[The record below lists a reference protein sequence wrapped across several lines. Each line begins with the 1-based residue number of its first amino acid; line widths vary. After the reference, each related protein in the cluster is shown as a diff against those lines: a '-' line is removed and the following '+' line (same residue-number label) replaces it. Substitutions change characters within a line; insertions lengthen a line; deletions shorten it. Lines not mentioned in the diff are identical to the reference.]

1 MFDMTTPYLDM
12 WMAEPRR
19 RYTRPN
25 KIHRSTCPDCGN
37 KLVTLYYSKQLD
49 KYVCRKC
56 TETLLGENKEEHHD
70 TPV

>member
-1 MFDMTTPYLDM
+1 MFEFMTREYLDM
-12 WMAEPRR
+12 YMIEPRK

-25 KIHRSTCPDCGN
+25 KIHRSTCPVCES

-56 TETLLGENKEEHHD
+56 TDMLLGENKEERHD
-70 TPV
+70 